1 LTTAAIRPVYAWVAF
16 GLAATARAE
25 TPQVTIE
32 GGPDATGQ
40 SYEWTVT
47 NNHASGIVRLEF
59 PHYRANLFFAPNG
72 WKTECTNLEAIG
84 VRDPTG
90 VCTASIEDSMG
101 GNAESRSATFRMQI
115 GGRGAKRGP
124 GAVVVRFADGV
135 TQTIV
140 GVPVPTAEQLGDRN
154 VPLIGLGTVFIIFV
168 VARAA
173 KRRRARA
180 AESG

>member
-1 LTTAAIRPVYAWVAF
+1 MIRLVYAGAAF
-16 GLAATARAE
+16 DPAAATARAGM
-25 TPQVTIE
+25 PQVTIE

-40 SYEWTVT
+40 SYVWTVT
-47 NNHASGIVRLEF
+47 NNHASAIVHIEF

-72 WKTECTNLEAIG
+72 WTTECTNLEAVG

-90 VCTASIEDSMG
+90 VCSASIEDSMG
-101 GNAESRSATFRMQI
+101 GHAESRSTTFRMQI
-115 GGRGAKRGP
+115 GGRGAKRGL

-135 TQTIV
+135 TQTIA

-154 VPLIGLGTVFIIFV
+154 VPLIGLSTMFIIFV

-173 KRRRARA
+173 RHRRARA